1 MVYTT
6 CVLHI
11 HSHLC
16 LVQAFS
22 HHLDY
27 LSLLKIWIS
36 TVRFLTV
43 AHILTLAKISGSPRI
58 DVLHKAECS
67 ILRLQH
73 LVNALGTC
81 QLHRNHIALLIT
93 LVIVEE
99 RIGKLYSYA
108 SQLLSL
114 GNDKLVRVLNLI
126 VIGWHHL
133 DGSAIDFITITKTGI
148 RYIVH
153 GNVIVVA
160 IATGTIGLD
169 VDDVVVIVGKVSFL
183 ILTQLHGAHITS
195 IGKIDSS
202 FSVIS
207 KFLVTALAGS
217 GHQQSH
223 GSNAYCI
230 Q

>member
-1 MVYTT
+1 M
-6 CVLHI
+6 
-11 HSHLC
+11 
-16 LVQAFS
+16 
-22 HHLDY
+22 
-27 LSLLKIWIS
+27 
-36 TVRFLTV
+36 
-43 AHILTLAKISGSPRI
+43 
-58 DVLHKAECS
+58 
-67 ILRLQH
+67 
-73 LVNALGTC
+73 
-81 QLHRNHIALLIT
+81 
-93 LVIVEE
+93 
-99 RIGKLYSYA
+99 
-108 SQLLSL
+108 
-114 GNDKLVRVLNLI
+114 I

-133 DGSAIDFITITKTGI
+133 DGSAIDFIAITKTGI
-148 RYIVH
+148 RYIIH

-160 IATGTIGLD
+160 ITTGTVGLD

-230 Q
+230 